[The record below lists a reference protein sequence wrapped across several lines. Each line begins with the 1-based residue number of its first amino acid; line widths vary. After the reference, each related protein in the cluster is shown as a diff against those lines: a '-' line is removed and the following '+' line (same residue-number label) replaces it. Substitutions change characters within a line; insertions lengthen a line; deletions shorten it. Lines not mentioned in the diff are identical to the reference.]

1 MKVLQAIKA
10 VLNVYFECKRCCFTN
25 PDILHVELT
34 CNDMVAK
41 VLLVWDLK
49 QTLLNNQPSFPL
61 MRKLHSVMHL
71 SFNIAMFGA
80 LSKAD
85 AGSWESS
92 NRYFTTDNWRRT
104 SRRYASSNEE
114 MLKLSICQ
122 DHSRVLEFIAAC
134 HTHDNAYINSLKPE
148 VPPEVV
154 LVYPMCNVKHAT
166 LCVGANGYLFACEE
180 EIELNDFIGHKEL
193 TVFSLTDFCRRALGE
208 QNWNSLC
215 RGDISLKL
223 IQALTYHANEES
235 GIGKGSH
242 HAMKKTR
249 RRKQRFDFI
258 FIQLENGDN
267 QLAQIVSMLQLTFE
281 NDIKYFY
288 IVQYMEPC
296 EMSSLAFFPKY
307 RWEVRYNRRRQQIFC
322 HDIIDFENILDT
334 AFIIPDFA
342 HDVIAGEPN
351 TIDRFWYIPRK
362 FFDRCG
368 WNDLENADYNQTEDM
383 EVYMNRNGS
392 GAIEM
397 QRNII
402 QENNHAANNMI
413 DSDTDDSLLSENES
427 TRSSSISSASG
438 SDSEGD
444 GM

>member
-1 MKVLQAIKA
+1 MYTKLCRGIHKGVHM
-10 VLNVYFECKRCCFTN
+10 Y
-25 PDILHVELT
+25 T
-34 CNDMVAK
+34 C
-41 VLLVWDLK
+41 
-49 QTLLNNQPSFPL
+49 TLLDAMWKCDVWKQVFDSGQSLSRHERYCLLSENFLPN
-61 MRKLHSVMHL
+61 RKR
-71 SFNIAMFGA
+71 
-80 LSKAD
+80 KTPAD
-85 AGSWESS
+85 SGPQSYII
-92 NRYFTTDNWRRT
+92 RDDDN
-104 SRRYASSNEE
+104 SDDEYSDHDEE
-114 MLKLSICQ
+114 DSYIPTYLWQ
-122 DHSRVLEFIAAC
+122 
-134 HTHDNAYINSLKPE
+134 YINSLKPE

-215 RGDISLKL
+215 RGDISLKI

-281 NDIKYFY
+281 NDIKYFC

-296 EMSSLAFFPKY
+296 EVSSLAFFPKY

-413 DSDTDDSLLSENES
+413 NSDTDDLTFRKRKYKE
-427 TRSSSISSASG
+427 
-438 SDSEGD
+438 
-444 GM
+444 